1 MASAGANQ
9 RAHVLAIEKWAV
21 GAGVPFW
28 CFGIRRDIIDLV
40 FTDKG
45 GGICI
50 YINTRNGSLSLCG
63 SKTKQW

>member
-1 MASAGANQ
+1 MASVGANQ

-50 YINTRNGSLSLCG
+50 YIYI
-63 SKTKQW
+63 